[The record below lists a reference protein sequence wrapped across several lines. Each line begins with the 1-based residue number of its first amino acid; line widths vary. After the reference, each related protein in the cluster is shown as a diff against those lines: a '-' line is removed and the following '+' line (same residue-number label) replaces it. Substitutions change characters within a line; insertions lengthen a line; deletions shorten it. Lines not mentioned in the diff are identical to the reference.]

1 MNLLA
6 ALMLLS
12 LADIPQVEVETLAGV
27 KTTGQLISVDAAGWK
42 IKTADQEVSVEAR
55 SVLTMRLA
63 SGAAAVEKRGGI
75 EAVLIDGAKVSAS
88 TIVLSGTEASI
99 ESNIAGNMT
108 LPRSVLASV
117 RLGASP
123 TAVDE
128 SWSELLVR
136 EKKQDMLVIR
146 KGEVLDF
153 VEGVVGELT
162 AETVKFL
169 LDGDNITIKRENV
182 FGMIFYQRTPPPSAE
197 PVARVEFINGDKLL
211 LRQISSDGSVF
222 SLTTAT
228 GGKLSVP
235 IDQVKELDMSFGKL
249 KWLSDVKPRDIQH
262 EFRFI
267 DVGAAYEVNEDV
279 YGGRL
284 RIGNKVF
291 DRGVS
296 IRSKTQVRYRLD
308 GDYNRFQSWLGI
320 QKGYAGDVR
329 VVVSVDGKALHES
342 VVKPNDAP
350 VRIDLDVAG
359 KYSLEVL
366 VDYGTVQSDIGDHL
380 VLADAVLLK

>member
-1 MNLLA
+1 MNFLA
-6 ALMLLS
+6 ALMLLN
-12 LADIPQVEVETLAGV
+12 LADVPQVEVETLAGV

-42 IKTADQEVSVEAR
+42 IKTADREVAVEAR
-55 SVLTMRLA
+55 SVLSMRLA
-63 SGAAAVEKRGGI
+63 AGAATVEKRGGI
-75 EAVLIDGAKVSAS
+75 EAVLVDGAKVSAT
-88 TIVLSGTEASI
+88 TIVLSGTEATV

-108 LPRSVLASV
+108 IPRGALASV
-117 RLGASP
+117 RLVASP

-128 SWSELLVR
+128 SWAELLLR

-153 VEGVVGELT
+153 VEGVVGEVT

-169 LDGDNITIKRENV
+169 LDGDNIAIKRDNV
-182 FGMIFYQRTPPPSAE
+182 FGVIFYQRTPPPGVE
-197 PVARVEFINGDKLL
+197 PIARVEFINGDMLL
-211 LRQISSDGSVF
+211 LRQVSSDGSVF
-222 SLTTAT
+222 SLAT
-228 GGKLSVP
+228 VGGGKLSVP
-235 IDQVKELDMSFGKL
+235 IDQVKAIDMSFGKL
-249 KWLSDVKPRDIQH
+249 KWLSDVKPRDLQH

-284 RIGNKVF
+284 RIGNKVY
-291 DRGVS
+291 DRGIS

-308 GDYNRFQSWLGI
+308 GDYSRFQSWLGI

-329 VVVSVDGKALHES
+329 VVVSADGKSLHES
-342 VVKPNDAP
+342 VVKSNDPP
-350 VRIDLDVAG
+350 VRIDLDIAG
-359 KYSLEVL
+359 KNSLEIL
-366 VDYGTVQSDIGDHL
+366 VDYGTVQSDIGDHF